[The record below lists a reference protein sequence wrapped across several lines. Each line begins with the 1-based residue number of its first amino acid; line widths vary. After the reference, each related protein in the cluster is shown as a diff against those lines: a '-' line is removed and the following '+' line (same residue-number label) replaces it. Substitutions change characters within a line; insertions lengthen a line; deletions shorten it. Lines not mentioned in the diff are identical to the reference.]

1 MTVSLNK
8 SKYHLKN
15 MVITKLTM
23 KSQVFQTVRTT
34 GSRYM
39 SNLSMDMYT
48 TAKFL
53 KIINDFHI

>member
-23 KSQVFQTVRTT
+23 KSQVFQTE
-34 GSRYM
+34 
-39 SNLSMDMYT
+39 DWQ
-48 TAKFL
+48 
-53 KIINDFHI
+53 